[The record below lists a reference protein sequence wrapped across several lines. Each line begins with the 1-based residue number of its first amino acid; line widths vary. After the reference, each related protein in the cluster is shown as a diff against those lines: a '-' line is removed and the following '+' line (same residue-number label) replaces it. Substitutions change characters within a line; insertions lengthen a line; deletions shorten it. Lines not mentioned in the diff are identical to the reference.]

1 MQIKKQPSYPASLRI
16 HSPLF
21 NTVSTMLKTI
31 MLALFALFSA
41 ASAMEGTMANFD
53 EAVMTPEK
61 NALVKFLAP
70 WCVDSSAGTCRTP
83 QNLVDAS
90 PAVASAHHR
99 ASRAPAAGEDT
110 ASA

>member
-1 MQIKKQPSYPASLRI
+1 
-16 HSPLF
+16 
-21 NTVSTMLKTI
+21 
-31 MLALFALFSA
+31 
-41 ASAMEGTMANFD
+41 MEGTMANFD

-83 QNLVDAS
+83 QNLNDA
-90 PAVASAHHR
+90 AVASAHHR